1 MAQPP
6 LNLPTPPQGVIA
18 SLAGGFE
25 TVNARLEL
33 ILLPL
38 LLDLFLWL
46 GPRLSILPLVERFSQ
61 VLVSELGRGA
71 TAEQQA
77 VLAMFSQRMREY
89 GQTFNLFSFLST
101 APLGLPSLFAARGS
115 ALAPQGQP
123 PVWYVDS
130 VPVYLVVWAAF
141 VLAGLFLG
149 ALYFGGIAQQVRDR
163 RLNFGLLLRQVWGDW
178 ARLTALAV
186 VAVAFVL
193 VMGTPLFLISVV
205 LWLFSPLVG
214 SLAWIVAF
222 TLLLWAL
229 FYGGFSL
236 HAMLLARRGLL
247 GALWDSVRMVQ
258 FNLPH
263 VASLFVLAV
272 LINVGLALVWNL
284 PADTS
289 WLMLLGV
296 GGHALISTAV
306 VAATF
311 VFYQDRYRWRN
322 GTQIVGFLSGTQPLW
337 AGIIQMF
344 HIVTD

>member
-6 LNLPTPPQGVIA
+6 LKLPTPPHGVIA

-25 TVNARLEL
+25 MVNARLEL

-38 LLDLFLWL
+38 VLDLFLWL
-46 GPRLSILPLVERFSQ
+46 GPRLSVQPLIERLSQ
-61 VLVSELGRGA
+61 SIVTALGRDA
-71 TAEQQA
+71 TAQQ
-77 VLAMFSQRMREY
+77 LAELALFSQRMRDY

-101 APLGLPSLFAARGS
+101 SPIGLPSLYAARGS
-115 ALAPQGQP
+115 ALAPTGQP

-130 VPVYLVVWAAF
+130 VPVYLVFWAAF
-141 VLAGLFLG
+141 VLVGLFLG
-149 ALYFGGIAQQVRDR
+149 ALYFGSIAQQVRDR
-163 RLNFGLLLRQVWGDW
+163 RLNLAQLLRQVWGDW
-178 ARLTALAV
+178 ARLTALMV
-186 VAVAFVL
+186 VAVVFLL
-193 VMGTPLFLISVV
+193 VVGTPLFLVSGL
-205 LWLFSPLVG
+205 LWLLSPVVG
-214 SLAWIVAF
+214 SLAWILAF

-229 FYGGFSL
+229 FYGGFAL
-236 HAMLLARRGLL
+236 HAMLLVRRGLL

-272 LINVGLALVWNL
+272 LINVGLGLVWNL
-284 PADTS
+284 PTDTS

-311 VFYQDRYRWRN
+311 VFYQDRYRWWLEMREN
-322 GTQIVGFLSGTQPLW
+322 LQARADAEKRSVARKS
-337 AGIIQMF
+337 
-344 HIVTD
+344 